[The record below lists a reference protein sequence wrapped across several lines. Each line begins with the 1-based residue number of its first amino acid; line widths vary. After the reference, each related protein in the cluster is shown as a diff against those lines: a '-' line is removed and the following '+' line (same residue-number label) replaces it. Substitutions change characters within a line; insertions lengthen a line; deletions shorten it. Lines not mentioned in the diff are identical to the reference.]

1 MRQRRKLFAKL
12 REAKELLFFILLYF
26 QCYSTF
32 DLLEVLFDL
41 HPSRAHPW
49 MLILQII
56 LEKSLGQKKAQIE
69 LKWESVGEFMRKF
82 PSALEVIIDGIER
95 PIQHPK

>member
-1 MRQRRKLFAKL
+1 
-12 REAKELLFFILLYF
+12 
-26 QCYSTF
+26 
-32 DLLEVLFDL
+32 
-41 HPSRAHPW
+41 